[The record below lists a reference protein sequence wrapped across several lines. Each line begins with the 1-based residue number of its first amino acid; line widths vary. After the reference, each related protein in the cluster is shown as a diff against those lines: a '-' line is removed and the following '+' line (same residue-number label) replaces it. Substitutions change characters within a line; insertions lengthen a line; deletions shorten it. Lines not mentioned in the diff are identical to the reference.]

1 MNKIGKSNI
10 MLTIS
15 AAVGAL
21 GFIAVGAGHTQIGGV
36 LIGLGSIGVA
46 LS

>member
-1 MNKIGKSNI
+1 MDKVGKSNL
-10 MLTIS
+10 MLTVS

-21 GFIAVGAGHTQIGGV
+21 GFIAVGAGYTQIGGV